1 MSLNW
6 GWRSLGKSKSGNF
19 EFRHMKSYILEFRQL
34 LLTLAAVFFFTSLVL
49 LIAGA
54 PPFAA
59 YYHILRGSL
68 GSWNK
73 FSHVIKAWIPLTL
86 CGCGLLFTFRI
97 GLWNIGVEGQVM
109 MGAVF
114 TTAMLRFGVESNA
127 SIVFLGISML
137 AGMAGGAIWALIAGF
152 LKTKGG
158 VNEIFAGL
166 GLNFVVQGIILW
178 LIFGPWRRPGVA
190 SMSGTETFPV
200 KLWMPLL
207 EAQRLSPVAL
217 VTVMIALVISGLL
230 LRYTRVGL
238 NLKAIGGNPN
248 AAYLYG
254 LKPGRFML
262 LAMIFAGG
270 FAGLAGSLQVSGVYH
285 RLIPAISSNYGY
297 LSLLVVMLS
306 NYNIWLV
313 PLVAF
318 FFACLN
324 VGSIQLP
331 MVLQLDSSLSGV
343 IQGALVLATLGVH
356 AWRRQWA
363 QIGEREKNAGIKRD

>member
-1 MSLNW
+1 MQSYF
-6 GWRSLGKSKSGNF
+6 SQS
-19 EFRHMKSYILEFRQL
+19 RHMLI
-34 LLTLAAVFFFTSLVL
+34 TLIVVFFFTTLVL
-49 LIAGA
+49 LLAGA
-54 PPFAA
+54 APFSA
-59 YYHILRGSL
+59 YYYILKGSL

-73 FSHVIKAWIPLTL
+73 FAHVTKAWIPLTL

-114 TTAMLRFGVESNA
+114 TTAMLRFGIERSA
-127 SIVFLGISML
+127 PIFFLGASML
-137 AGMAGGAIWALIAGF
+137 AGMAGGAFWALIAGF
-152 LKTKGG
+152 LKTKGR

-166 GLNFVVQGIILW
+166 GLNFVAQGTILW

-190 SMSGTETFPV
+190 SMSGTEIFPAN
-200 KLWMPLL
+200 LWLPHLTSI
-207 EAQRLSPVAL
+207 RLSPLAL
-217 VTVMIALVISGLL
+217 SIVILALILIGLL
-230 LRYTRVGL
+230 MRYTRIGL
-238 NLKAIGGNPN
+238 NLRAIGNNPK
-248 AAYLYG
+248 AAFIFG
-254 LKPGRFML
+254 LKPDRYMI

-285 RLIPAISSNYGY
+285 RLLPAISSNYGY
-297 LSLLVVMLS
+297 LALLVVMLA
-306 NYNIWLV
+306 NYKIRLV

-331 MVLQLDSSLSGV
+331 MVLQVDSSLSGV

-356 AWRRQWA
+356 AWRKRAA
-363 QIGEREKNAGIKRD
+363 QGAKEQRA

>member
-1 MSLNW
+1 VHAYL
-6 GWRSLGKSKSGNF
+6 
-19 EFRHMKSYILEFRQL
+19 HQTRQIVI
-34 LLTLAAVFFFTSLVL
+34 TLFAVFFFTSLVL
-49 LIAGA
+49 LISGA
-54 PPFAA
+54 PPISA

-114 TTAMLRFGVESNA
+114 STALLRFGLQSQA
-127 SIVFLGISML
+127 PGLFLAMSL
-137 AGMAGGAIWALIAGF
+137 VAGMIGGAVWALIAGF
-152 LKTKGG
+152 LKTRGD

-166 GLNFVVQGIILW
+166 GLNFVAQGIILW

-200 KLWMPLL
+200 ALWLPQLSSL
-207 EAQRLSPVAL
+207 RLSPPALVIVIVAL
-217 VTVMIALVISGLL
+217 VATGLL
-230 LRYTRVGL
+230 LRYTRIGL
-238 NLKAIGGNPN
+238 NLKAIGNNPN
-248 AAYLYG
+248 AAFLFG
-254 LKPGRFML
+254 LKPARYMIV
-262 LAMIFAGG
+262 AMVFAGG

-285 RLIPAISSNYGY
+285 RLLPAISSNYGY
-297 LSLLVVMLS
+297 LALLVVMLCD
-306 NYNIWLV
+306 YNIWLV
-313 PLVAF
+313 PAVSF

-331 MVLQLDSSLSGV
+331 MVLQLDSSLAGV
-343 IQGALVLATLGVH
+343 IQGALVLAILGVH
-356 AWRRQWA
+356 SWRRRLGQST
-363 QIGEREKNAGIKRD
+363 

>member
-1 MSLNW
+1 V
-6 GWRSLGKSKSGNF
+6 
-19 EFRHMKSYILEFRQL
+19 KSYVIEFRQL

-49 LIAGA
+49 VIAGA
-54 PPFAA
+54 PPFVA
-59 YYHILRGSL
+59 YYYILKGSL

-114 TTAMLRFGVESNA
+114 TTALLRSGIESPA
-127 SIVFLGISML
+127 SIALLGMSLL
-137 AGMAGGAIWALIAGF
+137 AGMAGGAVWALLAGF
-152 LKTKGG
+152 LKTRGG

-166 GLNFVVQGIILW
+166 GLNFVAQGIILW

-200 KLWMPLL
+200 NLWLPML
-207 EAQRLSPVAL
+207 ESLRLSPVAL
-217 VTVMIALVISGLL
+217 LTVTAALLLSGLL

-248 AAYLYG
+248 AAYLFG
-254 LKPGRFML
+254 LMPGRFML

-270 FAGLAGSLQVSGVYH
+270 FAGMAGSLQVSGVYH

-297 LSLLVVMLS
+297 LALLVVMLS

-313 PLVAF
+313 PPVAF

-343 IQGALVLATLGVH
+343 IQGALVLTTLGVH
-356 AWRRQWA
+356 AWRKRWTE
-363 QIGEREKNAGIKRD
+363 IGEREKNAGLKGIRD

>member
-1 MSLNW
+1 MRLFLHQS
-6 GWRSLGKSKSGNF
+6 
-19 EFRHMKSYILEFRQL
+19 HHL
-34 LLTLAAVFFFTSLVL
+34 LITVVVLVFFTSAVL

-54 PPFAA
+54 PPLATYF
-59 YYHILRGSL
+59 YLFKGSL

-73 FSHVIKAWIPLTL
+73 FTHVIKAWIPLTL

-97 GLWNIGVEGQVM
+97 GLWNIGIEGQVM

-114 TTAMLRFGVESNA
+114 TTALLRIGSGSSQA
-127 SIVFLGISML
+127 GLFLSLSLL
-137 AGMAGGAIWALIAGF
+137 AGMIGGALWALVAGF

-166 GLNFVVQGIILW
+166 GLNFVAQGVVLW
-178 LIFGPWRRPGVA
+178 LIFGPWKQPGVA
-190 SMSGTETFPV
+190 SMSGTETFPTQ
-200 KLWMPLL
+200 LWLPYLTSL
-207 EAQRLSPVAL
+207 RLSPA
-217 VTVMIALVISGLL
+217 ALVIVAVAFALAGLV
-230 LRYTRVGL
+230 LRYTRIGL
-238 NLKAIGGNPN
+238 NLKAIGQNMQ
-248 AAYLYG
+248 AAYLFG
-254 LKPGRFML
+254 LSPGRYML
-262 LAMIFAGG
+262 IAMTFAGG
-270 FAGLAGSLQVSGVYH
+270 FAGLTGGFQVSGIYH

-356 AWRRQWA
+356 AWRKRWA
-363 QIGEREKNAGIKRD
+363 EIGEREKNLGIEGLRD

>member
-1 MSLNW
+1 
-6 GWRSLGKSKSGNF
+6 
-19 EFRHMKSYILEFRQL
+19 MKSYAIEFRQL

-49 LIAGA
+49 LISGA

-59 YYHILRGSL
+59 YYYIFKGSL
-68 GSWNK
+68 GSWIK
-73 FSHVIKAWIPLTL
+73 FSHVMKTWIPLTL

-114 TTAMLRFGVESNA
+114 TTALLRSGVESSA
-127 SIVFLGISML
+127 SAAFLGMSL
-137 AGMAGGAIWALIAGF
+137 VAGLAGGAVWALLAGL
-152 LKTKGG
+152 LKTRGG

-166 GLNFVVQGIILW
+166 GLNFVAQGIILW

-190 SMSGTETFPV
+190 SMSGTETFPM
-200 KLWMPLL
+200 KLWMPML
-207 EAQRLSPVAL
+207 ESLRLSPVAL
-217 VTVMIALVISGLL
+217 LTVMLALVLTGLL
-230 LRYTRVGL
+230 LRYARVGL
-238 NLKAIGGNPN
+238 NLKAIGGNPD
-248 AAYLYG
+248 AAYLFG

-270 FAGLAGSLQVSGVYH
+270 FAGLAGSLQVSGLYH

-313 PLVAF
+313 PPLAF

-343 IQGALVLATLGVH
+343 IQGALVLTTLGVH
-356 AWRRQWA
+356 AWRRRWA
-363 QIGEREKNAGIKRD
+363 EIGEREKNSGLKGLRD